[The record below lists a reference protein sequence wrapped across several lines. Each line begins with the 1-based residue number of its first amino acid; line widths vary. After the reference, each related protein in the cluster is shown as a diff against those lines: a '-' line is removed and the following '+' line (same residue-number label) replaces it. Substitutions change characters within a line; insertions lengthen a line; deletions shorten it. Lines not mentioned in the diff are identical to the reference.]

1 METQGRNSD
10 GFWIKEGKGP
20 RAHGRVRG
28 ERQRTKG
35 SEATERVV
43 LKREQRQEDLCSM
56 EGQKSP

>member
-1 METQGRNSD
+1 METQGGIQTASGSRR
-10 GFWIKEGKGP
+10 GKDQEP
-20 RAHGRVRG
+20 MGRVRG

-35 SEATERVV
+35 SEVTERVV